1 MKAIR
6 FYPDTQ
12 EKAGALNAFAKAL
25 KIPFKTEERTY
36 DPNSFGKKQKT
47 QIH

>member
-12 EKAGALNAFAKAL
+12 EKAEALKAFAKAL
-25 KIPFKTEERTY
+25 KIPFKPEERPY
-36 DPNSFGKKQKT
+36 DPDSFGKKQKT